1 MTANGEELY
10 LSNSD
15 YVEYEQAHYP
25 PSLIA
30 AHLAKYDAGGASP
43 QETSVLPARVLL
55 AKLRPSGYLLPAM
68 DTLIEQHYHFRMPK
82 IKARDWV
89 IAAVVLM
96 IALAIDTFTFL
107 IMLFVTVAVFGIFKL
122 VETIDKRNRD

>member
-1 MTANGEELY
+1 
-10 LSNSD
+10 
-15 YVEYEQAHYP
+15 
-25 PSLIA
+25 
-30 AHLAKYDAGGASP
+30 
-43 QETSVLPARVLL
+43 
-55 AKLRPSGYLLPAM
+55 
-68 DTLIEQHYHFRMPK
+68 MPK